1 MPRRRL
7 DAVPGPARSA
17 ATRATSLAPLRTA
30 TAATTAN
37 SVAPPKASSLAPSW
51 GECGLLNVARSAKPT
66 TARAAALPARRRSGR
81 EETVRGLVGRCTAA
95 YLQARWGSLV
105 TGRRRRRRDVHPAPW
120 PGVRRYTPGPS
131 AAGTVPV
138 RVGRLRPARG
148 PCPAGTPP

>member
-51 GECGLLNVARSAKPT
+51 GECGLLNVARTAKPT
-66 TARAAALPARRRSGR
+66 TARAAAAPARRRSGR
-81 EETVRGLVGRCTAA
+81 EEAVRGWVGRCTAA
-95 YLQARWGSLV
+95 YLQAWLGIA
-105 TGRRRRRRDVHPAPW
+105 GHGPQEAARDTSPAPW
-120 PGVRRYTPGPS
+120 PGLRRYTPGPS
-131 AAGTVPV
+131 PC
-138 RVGRLRPARG
+138 RDG
-148 PCPAGTPP
+148 P

>member
-51 GECGLLNVARSAKPT
+51 GECGLLNVARTAKPT
-66 TARAAALPARRRSGR
+66 TARAAAAPARRRSGR
-81 EETVRGLVGRCTAA
+81 EEPVRWLVGRCTAA
-95 YLQARWGSLV
+95 YLQARLGIAGHGPQEAATRRESGPLAQPSTLH
-105 TGRRRRRRDVHPAPW
+105 TGPAPLQ
-120 PGVRRYTPGPS
+120 GRARCGS
-131 AAGTVPV
+131 
-138 RVGRLRPARG
+138 RGRLSAP
-148 PCPAGTPP
+148 